1 MRENVA
7 TLEAL
12 YDAIN
17 RSDLEAILS
26 LQAEDVEWCGP
37 QVFPDI
43 AGPHRGHAGVRVY
56 AERISDAWEDFS
68 IRAERF
74 VELGDRVLV
83 LTRERGRGRMS
94 KIEVQ
99 SRPTAHLWTLEDGYV
114 VRFQVFWDREEGLRA
129 AGVSLGPAR
138 QDRLSRASCRGS
150 RP

>member
-7 TLEAL
+7 TLQAL
-12 YDAIN
+12 YEAIN
-17 RSDLEAILS
+17 RADLDTILS

-43 AGPHRGHAGVRVY
+43 AGPHRGHEGVRTY
-56 AERISDAWEDFS
+56 AARISDAWEDFS

-83 LTRERGRGRMS
+83 LTRDRGRGRTS

-99 SRPTAHLWTLEDGYV
+99 FE
-114 VRFQVFWDREEGLRA
+114 VFWEREDGLRA
-129 AGVSLGPAR
+129 AGVTQPAPQR
-138 QDRLSRASCRGS
+138 SARRDRSSPASCRGS
-150 RP
+150 RLSTGP